1 MDTADFVLKWQE
13 SLIQPATDDHVAT
26 EPSPV
31 SDLFEACSSFY
42 RDILA
47 ALLQT
52 PLLERSVLVSL
63 QRSQSYLLLWADG
76 LGVSEGLLDA
86 SLRKSKR
93 VQANTLRLL
102 TSVSSTLTKGEWPM
116 NRLHLQTD

>member
-1 MDTADFVLKWQE
+1 MDAADFVLKWQE
-13 SLIQPATDDHVAT
+13 SLTQATTADHVAT
-26 EPSPV
+26 ETSPV

-42 RDILA
+42 RDILM

-52 PLLERSVLVSL
+52 PLLERSVFVSL
-63 QRSQSYLLLWADG
+63 QRSQSYLLLWAEG

-86 SLRKSKR
+86 SLKKSKR

-116 NRLHLQTD
+116 NRLQLQTD